1 MDKIIEFKIENL
13 GSEINFDK
21 INFSNTE
28 FMDRHPGATVVPK
41 QVPLTFSSYDALV
54 KFLRK
59 YFEHFGIDVSDID
72 DHKLLVIVK
81 TVMRMESVAAYRRGY
96 RDCEKMIPS
105 FHEQLVDFFNGMA
118 EEMEDDPCIT
128 WTDFVPK
135 DCKKLCSTYDMHIDA
150 F

>member
-28 FMDRHPGATVVPK
+28 FMDRHPGTTVVPK

-72 DHKLLVIVK
+72 DQKLLVIVK

-105 FHEQLVDFFNGMA
+105 FHEQLVDYFNHMA
-118 EEMEDDPCIT
+118 DMMQEDSVP
-128 WTDFVPK
+128 WTDFIPEG
-135 DCKKLCSTYDMHIDA
+135 CKLHSTAKHGV
-150 F
+150 